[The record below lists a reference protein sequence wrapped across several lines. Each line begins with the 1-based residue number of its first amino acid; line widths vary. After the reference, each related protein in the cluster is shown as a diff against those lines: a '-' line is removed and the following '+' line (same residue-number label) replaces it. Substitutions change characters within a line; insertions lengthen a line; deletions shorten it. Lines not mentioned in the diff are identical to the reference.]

1 MPITVNG
8 PQDAGQAHRGA
19 RQERRV
25 DTPQVSPGIDLST
38 YDSGS
43 FEKTSPER
51 LRTPRES
58 NRPRLHSRQWSHS
71 SITRRI
77 LHPHEHIHEL
87 HFKERIRHFTWTWF
101 TMTMA
106 TGGVAST
113 LYNVPYRFPGLYG
126 IGCFFFLFNIC
137 LFFFNVIMISLR
149 FYHHPSTFKNSLL
162 HPTESLFI
170 PASIISIGTILL
182 NVSQYGLDY
191 ADESREWLLSTM
203 NVLFWVY
210 CGLAVIFSAGI
221 YLILWSTQT
230 FTVAQMTP
238 VWIFPCYPLL
248 VIGPHA
254 ATLAKHLIRRS
265 VSALQIIV
273 GGFVFQGIGFLL
285 SLMIYASF
293 IYRLM
298 TQKLPQETLRPGM
311 FVSVGPSGF
320 TISGVVS
327 MGDTL
332 PSVVGKNF
340 MGEGVGELAG
350 QVSKIASVWFGLWL
364 WGLAMWFFLV
374 SAGAHWSCVRDRRM
388 TFAMTFYSY
397 VFPNTALATATF
409 AIAKALDS
417 RVIRILGCAFTI
429 ILVCIWLWVFV
440 MMIRAVK
447 HKDVLWPQKQ
457 EDREEGGWKKKNEEA
472 KACLDLRRC
481 QTEQQEGA
489 SGTVPTSPG
498 AYVSPTARLGDTPTL
513 TVNGN
518 LIDHETNVR
527 GRAERQTNDSMV

>member
-1 MPITVNG
+1 MPITVDG
-8 PQDAGQAHRGA
+8 PQDAGRVHRGA
-19 RQERRV
+19 RQERRI
-25 DTPQVSPGIDLST
+25 DTPQASSGVDLST

-43 FEKTSPER
+43 TEKTSSPER
-51 LRTPRES
+51 LRTPGES

-106 TGGVAST
+106 TGGVANT
-113 LYNVPYRFPGLYG
+113 LYQ
-126 IGCFFFLFNIC
+126 
-137 LFFFNVIMISLR
+137 
-149 FYHHPSTFKNSLL
+149 
-162 HPTESLFI
+162 
-170 PASIISIGTILL
+170 ASIISIGTILL

-191 ADESREWLLSTM
+191 AAESREWLLSTM

-254 ATLAKHLIRRS
+254 ATLAKHLIHRS

-320 TISGVVS
+320 TISGIVS
-327 MGDTL
+327 MGNTL
-332 PSVVGKNF
+332 PSVVGKDF
-340 MGEGVGELAG
+340 MGDGIGELAG

-397 VFPNTALATATF
+397 VFPNTALTTATF

-429 ILVCIWLWVFV
+429 ILICIWLWVFV

-447 HKDVLWPQKQ
+447 HKDILWPQKQ
-457 EDREEGGWKKKNEEA
+457 EDREEGGWKKNSEEA

-481 QTEQQEGA
+481 QTEQEEGPT
-489 SGTVPTSPG
+489 GTDPTSLG
-498 AYVSPTARLGDTPTL
+498 TYVSPTVGPGETPTL

-518 LIDHETNVR
+518 LIDQETNVR
-527 GRAERQTNDSMV
+527 GRAERQRNDSMV

>member
-1 MPITVNG
+1 
-8 PQDAGQAHRGA
+8 
-19 RQERRV
+19 
-25 DTPQVSPGIDLST
+25 
-38 YDSGS
+38 
-43 FEKTSPER
+43 
-51 LRTPRES
+51 
-58 NRPRLHSRQWSHS
+58 
-71 SITRRI
+71 
-77 LHPHEHIHEL
+77 
-87 HFKERIRHFTWTWF
+87 
-101 TMTMA
+101 MTMA
-106 TGGVAST
+106 TGGVANT
-113 LYNVPYRFPGLYG
+113 LYQVPYRFPGLYA

-137 LFFFNVIMISLR
+137 LFVFNLTMISLR

-191 ADESREWLLSTM
+191 SGDSRAWLLSTM

-254 ATLAKHLIRRS
+254 ATLAKHLMNRS
-265 VSALQIIV
+265 LSALHIIV

-320 TISGVVS
+320 TISGIVG
-327 MGDTL
+327 MGNTL
-332 PSVVGKNF
+332 PNVVGKDF
-340 MGEGVGELAG
+340 MGEGIGELAG

-397 VFPNTALATATF
+397 VFPNTALTTATF
-409 AIAKALDS
+409 AIAKALNS

-429 ILVCIWLWVFV
+429 IIIFIWLGVFV

-447 HKDVLWPQKQ
+447 HKDILWPQKQ
-457 EDREEGGWKKKNEEA
+457 EDREEGGWKKTSDEA

-481 QTEQQEGA
+481 QTEQEEGVT
-489 SGTVPTSPG
+489 GTDPTSLGTYATPTVGPG
-498 AYVSPTARLGDTPTL
+498 ETPTL
-513 TVNGN
+513 KVNGS
-518 LIDHETNVR
+518 LIDQETNVR
-527 GRAERQTNDSMV
+527 GRAEKQRNDSMV